1 MTRPQSGEHR
11 SENADK
17 AGTMV
22 QMAVLLL
29 MALFSL
35 LMIVGSI
42 VLVPWLVV
50 RMPSDFLVRDPPLST
65 EWGHRHPAV
74 RIALK
79 IAKNLLAYCVIAAGV
94 AMLVLPGQGVLTII
108 GGLLLADFPG
118 KHRFLRWL
126 ITRPPVLRGVNW
138 LRERARR
145 EPLLT

>member
-1 MTRPQSGEHR
+1 MT
-11 SENADK
+11 A
-17 AGTMV
+17 
-22 QMAVLLL
+22 LLL
-29 MALFSL
+29 TAAFSL

-42 VLVPWLVV
+42 VFVPLLVIG
-50 RMPSDFLVRDPPLST
+50 MPQDFLVREPPMST
-65 EWGHRHPAV
+65 EWGHEHPAV
-74 RIALK
+74 RIVLK
-79 IAKNLLAYCVIAAGV
+79 VIKNLLAYCVIAAGI

-108 GGLLLADFPG
+108 GGLVLADFPG